1 MYFTYKI
8 DVCFMGHDSWHDS
21 LNQQRKTQFDNPIL
35 KPGHTDK
42 I

>member
-8 DVCFMGHDSWHDS
+8 DVCFMGHDLCHDS

-35 KPGHTDK
+35 KPDK